1 VTRNNISNQK
11 NKVNVLFEVCLK
23 IYLKKIR
30 KYRDYKEEQPHN
42 VTEKAIMGEA
52 GCIGME
58 AAHLVLWLIG
68 LFGIVGVVSFAIARM
83 ITRDSFTYDEL
94 FVWKRKLP
102 PEARDNN

>member
-1 VTRNNISNQK
+1 
-11 NKVNVLFEVCLK
+11 
-23 IYLKKIR
+23 
-30 KYRDYKEEQPHN
+30 
-42 VTEKAIMGEA
+42 MGEA

-68 LFGIVGVVSFAIARM
+68 LFGIVGGVSFAIARM

-94 FVWKRKLP
+94 FVWRRKLP

>member
-1 VTRNNISNQK
+1 
-11 NKVNVLFEVCLK
+11 
-23 IYLKKIR
+23 
-30 KYRDYKEEQPHN
+30 
-42 VTEKAIMGEA
+42 
-52 GCIGME
+52 ME

-68 LFGIVGVVSFAIARM
+68 LFGIVGGVSFCIARM